1 MKFPNEEMVMKNN
14 ELLETA
20 ISIAVEAHA
29 GQFDKGGV
37 PYILHPLKV
46 MHYTKS
52 NDIEIMCIAVLHDAV
67 EDNKAITYTYLRER
81 GLTERIISGI
91 MCLTKVPGESY
102 EEYKS
107 KVKSNPD
114 AVIVKKA
121 DLRHN
126 SDIRRLKG
134 IREKDIERIAKYHKF
149 YLELEATLTKE

>member
-1 MKFPNEEMVMKNN
+1 MKKG
-14 ELLETA
+14 ELLSIA
-20 ISIAVEAHA
+20 IQIAVEAHA

-52 NDIEIMCIAVLHDAV
+52 DDEEVMAIAVLHDAV
-67 EDNKAITYTYLRER
+67 EDNRKITYSYLRER

-91 MCLTKVPGESY
+91 MCLTKIPGESY
-102 EEYKS
+102 EEYKL

-114 AVIVKKA
+114 SILVKKG

-134 IREKDIERIAKYHKF
+134 VSDKDIERIAKYQRF
-149 YLELEATLTKE
+149 FLELEAASK

>member
-1 MKFPNEEMVMKNN
+1 MIMKKG
-14 ELLETA
+14 ELLSIA
-20 ISIAVEAHA
+20 IQIAVEAHA

-52 NDIEIMCIAVLHDAV
+52 DDEEVMAIAVLHDAV
-67 EDNKAITYTYLRER
+67 EDNRKITYSYLRER

-91 MCLTKVPGESY
+91 MCLTKIPGESY
-102 EEYKS
+102 EEYKL

-114 AVIVKKA
+114 SILVKKG

-134 IREKDIERIAKYHKF
+134 VSDKDIERIAKYQRF
-149 YLELEATLTKE
+149 FLELEAASK